1 MVERFKPRVE
11 RKEKGKKVASLGEI
25 VGEILIYI
33 SDVKLTSFDSIP
45 RNTLFIRNYI
55 VIIVK
60 EN

>member
-11 RKEKGKKVASLGEI
+11 RKEKGKEVASLGEI

>member
-45 RNTLFIRNYI
+45 WNTLFIRNYI

>member
-11 RKEKGKKVASLGEI
+11 RKEKGKEVASLGEI

-33 SDVKLTSFDSIP
+33 SDVKLTFFDSIP

>member
-55 VIIVK
+55 VIIIK